1 MPRRLSILLIAI
13 LPALSLRAAAPYPAG
28 NVLLEN
34 HSTAPGYGLTSND
47 LWVYFGG
54 DYTFSAGATP
64 LIYQPSPIAGAARF
78 LIPTP
83 NAIIYENGRTVS
95 VWDGST
101 HFYGEPETGTRDILT
116 ADSDIAEIA
125 PARFGHFLV
134 AEQWNTPDVGA
145 KLIEF
150 NFAGVVA
157 EYRLPTILDVAHNR
171 ALGANHIEVLGDG
184 CTVLYTLGLD
194 DPNPGRVHRFN
205 ICTGA
210 AEADFSVPSSTLE
223 YAGSVRQLPN
233 GNVLVATGKSVRELT
248 PEGRPAYEWA
258 FENVTHLA
266 LTPDGF
272 GFYAAGVN
280 QQKEDFRFY
289 NLFARGAPAKS
300 IQIGN
305 PEMKTLFVPEQV
317 LELEV
322 AGEWRAAVVPMRTRS
337 VRHH

>member
-1 MPRRLSILLIAI
+1 MRLRLSTFLFAI
-13 LPALSLRAAAPYPAG
+13 LPVFSLSAVPYLAG

-47 LWVYFGG
+47 LWVYLGG
-54 DYTFSAGATP
+54 DYTLLTGGMP
-64 LIYQPSPIAGAARF
+64 LIYQPSPIAGAPRF
-78 LIPTP
+78 LIPAP
-83 NAIIYENGRTVS
+83 NTIIYEKGRTVS

-101 HFYGEPETGTRDILT
+101 HFYGEPDTGTRDIFT
-116 ADSDIAEIA
+116 ADSDLAEIA

-134 AEQWNTPDVGA
+134 AEQWNTPDAGA

-157 EYRLPTILDVAHNR
+157 EYPLPTILDTAHDR
-171 ALGANHIEVLGDG
+171 ALGASHIEVLSDG

-210 AEADFSVPSSTLE
+210 AEADFWVPSSSTE

-233 GNVLVATGKSVRELT
+233 GNVLVATGKSIRELT
-248 PEGRPAYEWA
+248 PEGGPAYEWA
-258 FENVTHLA
+258 FENVTHLV
-266 LTPDGF
+266 LTPDGS
-272 GFYAAGVN
+272 GFYAAGVDR
-280 QQKEDFRFY
+280 QQQNFRFY
-289 NLFARGAPAKS
+289 NLYSRGDPPKS

-305 PEMKTLFVPEQV
+305 PEMKSIFVPDQV

-322 AGEWRAAVVPMRTRS
+322 VGEWRAAPVTPRTRA

>member
-1 MPRRLSILLIAI
+1 MRIRLSTLLFAI
-13 LPALSLRAAAPYPAG
+13 LPVISLGAVPYDTG
-28 NVLLEN
+28 NVLLKN
-34 HSTAPGYGLTSND
+34 HSTAPGYALTLDD

-54 DYTFSAGATP
+54 DYTLMTGATA

-78 LIPTP
+78 LIPAP
-83 NAIIYENGRTVS
+83 NVLVYEKGRTVS

-101 HFYGEPETGTRDILT
+101 HFYGEAETGTRDILT
-116 ADSDIAEIA
+116 ADSDITEIA

-145 KLIEF
+145 KLVEF
-150 NFAGVVA
+150 DFGGVVA
-157 EYRLPTILDVAHNR
+157 EYRLPTIFNAAHDR
-171 ALGANHIEVLGDG
+171 VLGANHIEVLSDG

-194 DPNPGRVHRFN
+194 DSNPGRVHRFN
-205 ICTGA
+205 LCTGA
-210 AEADFSVPSSTLE
+210 AEADFSIPTSSLE

-248 PEGRPAYEWA
+248 PEGVPAYEWA

-266 LTPDGF
+266 LTPDGHA
-272 GFYAAGVN
+272 FYAAGVN

-289 NLFARGAPAKS
+289 NLFSRGAPPKT

-305 PEMKTLFVPEQV
+305 PEMKSLFVPDRV

-322 AGEWRAAVVPMRTRS
+322 VSEWRAAVVPMRTRA
-337 VRHH
+337 VRHR